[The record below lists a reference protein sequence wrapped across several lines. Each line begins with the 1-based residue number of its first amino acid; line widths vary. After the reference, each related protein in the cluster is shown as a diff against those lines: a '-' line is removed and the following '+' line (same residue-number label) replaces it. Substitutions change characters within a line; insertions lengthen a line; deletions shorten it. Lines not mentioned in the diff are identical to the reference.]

1 MRVYLCGPMRG
12 CPAWNAAAFDR
23 YAAEWEREGHT
34 VLSPVA
40 RERLGGLDPLTTSK
54 EELAVWAGNGDWLR
68 KVISED
74 VAMICSAE
82 VLAAI
87 PGWESS
93 AGSTVEVALALFLG
107 LPIYSAV
114 SREEIY
120 PTPAP
125 WSRLLHMPARIL
137 DVVKEGGWPCI

>member
-12 CPAWNAAAFDR
+12 CPGWNAAAFDR
-23 YAAEWEREGHT
+23 YAVEWEREGHT
-34 VLSPVA
+34 VLSPVV
-40 RERLGGLDPLTTSK
+40 RNRLGGLDPLTTPK

-74 VAMICSAE
+74 VAMTCSAE
-82 VLAAI
+82 VLAAM
-87 PGWESS
+87 PGWEAS

-107 LPIYSAV
+107 LPICSAV
-114 SREEIY
+114 TKEMLY
-120 PTPAP
+120 PVPTP